1 MGKNSIKKDIK
12 KRKFVVK
19 NEFKLIMLKYQLS
32 SNKLNKKIKL
42 LFHYKFLKN
51 FHLDSSKT
59 RLVNLCRET
68 GRSHWI
74 LREFK
79 LSRMSFRKFADQ
91 GLFNGVRRASW

>member
-12 KRKFVVK
+12 KRKFVLK
-19 NEFKLIMLKYQLS
+19 NELKLILFKYQLS
-32 SNKLNKKIKL
+32 NNNLNKKIKL

-59 RLVNLCRET
+59 RLVNVCYKT

-79 LSRMSFRKFADQ
+79 LSRMSFKENADQ
-91 GLFNGVRRASW
+91 GFFNGVKRASW

>member
-12 KRKFVVK
+12 KRNYFLK
-19 NEFKLIMLKYQLS
+19 NEFKLILLKYQL
-32 SNKLNKKIKL
+32 NNINLTRNIKL
-42 LFHYKFLKN
+42 IFHYKFLKN

-59 RLVNLCRET
+59 RLVNICVET

-79 LSRMSFRKFADQ
+79 LSRMSFRKLADQ
-91 GLFNGVRRASW
+91 GLLNGIKRSSW